1 MATTTRR
8 HDPIAPDEGRV
19 NRTVTV
25 PVAPSVVFALLTD
38 PGEHPGLD
46 GSDTVRAVVDGPARL
61 EQGSVFRMRM
71 KGYTTTNTVVEYERD
86 VLIAWR
92 HRGRHVWRWQLRA
105 VPGGTEV
112 TETFDY
118 RAKRARRAVELIGIP
133 ARAAV
138 ALDAT
143 MTRLAARFA

>member
-8 HDPIAPDEGRV
+8 PEPDGQLPGRV
-19 NRTVTV
+19 SRTAVV
-25 PVAPSVVFALLTD
+25 AAAPSVLFALLTD
-38 PGEHPGLD
+38 PGEHVRLD
-46 GSDTVRAVVDGPARL
+46 GSGTVKGVVDGPARL
-61 EQGSVFRMRM
+61 ELGSVFRMRM

-92 HRGRHVWRWQLRA
+92 HRGRHLWRWQLRA

-118 RAKRARRAVELIGIP
+118 RAKRARRLVDRIGIP
-133 ARAAV
+133 TRAAA
-138 ALDAT
+138 ALERT
-143 MTRLAARFA
+143 LTVLQARFA

>member
-1 MATTTRR
+1 MTTTTNRR
-8 HDPIAPDEGRV
+8 DTAGQLPGQV
-19 NRTVTV
+19 SRTVVV
-25 PVAPSVVFALLTD
+25 PAAPSVVFALLSD

-46 GSDTVRAVVDGPARL
+46 GSNMIKAVIDGPARL
-61 EQGSVFRMRM
+61 ELGSVFRMRM

-92 HRGRHVWRWQLRA
+92 HRGRHIWRWQLRA

-118 RAKRARRAVELIGIP
+118 RAKRARRVVELIGIHS
-133 ARAAV
+133 RAV
-138 ALDAT
+138 AALKKT
-143 MTRLAARFA
+143 LTTLQARFA